1 MSNELIECGYCHAK
15 INPETKET
23 TPPKNS
29 KSLNSMNKHMEK
41 LEKKLYE
48 SDTNNKKL
56 ITENIK
62 LKKEVGSH
70 AKTKVT
76 KKPVE
81 RKPEQKPEPEQN
93 PEQRKEGFLTWLH
106 DE

>member
-1 MSNELIECGYCHAK
+1 MSNELIQCGFCHAK
-15 INPETKET
+15 IDPETKET
-23 TPPKNS
+23 TPPINKKALAFMQENMG
-29 KSLNSMNKHMEK
+29 KSEQKI
-41 LEKKLYE
+41 YE
-48 SDTNNKKL
+48 LDKNNKKL
-56 ITENIK
+56 IRENKK
-62 LKKEVGSH
+62 LKEEIESN